1 MPCSQKK
8 NKKQKTKTKTKKH
21 KQKQYC
27 NKFSKDLGG
36 KKERILLDSVQFP
49 CRWLRHFLQPLC
61 LFPPVDFGCL
71 TGHWFV
77 EKDRALLASQVVP
90 MLKNLPVNAGDTDS
104 IPGLGIS
111 PGEGNGNSL
120 QYSCLENS
128 MDGGLQS
135 TESQR
140 VGHNWAHTPAR
151 AYGVSSLSLC
161 LPYLLGDVSCLSSL
175 WRPAI
180 PNKKVHKLV

>member
-1 MPCSQKK
+1 MLKSPIRDFPGGPVVKTLPSNAGGADLIPIQWAKDPTCLAAKK
-8 NKKQKTKTKTKKH
+8 KKQKTKTKTKKH

-27 NKFSKDLGG
+27 NKFSNDLGG
-36 KKERILLDSVQFP
+36 KKERIPLDSVQFP

-120 QYSCLENS
+120 QYSCLENPMHRGARQVIVLGRKES
-128 MDGGLQS
+128 NM
-135 TESQR
+135 TEQ
-140 VGHNWAHTPAR
+140 
-151 AYGVSSLSLC
+151 LS
-161 LPYLLGDVSCLSSL
+161 
-175 WRPAI
+175 
-180 PNKKVHKLV
+180 